1 MGTGYSVHTD
11 ADPDK
16 LWVYFISEAA
26 RLSPNRISQPSLWA
40 HDRVLVHNITET
52 GPPILKL
59 NLDLHLPNIVLIFI
73 LVLVTHVHTTNIQ
86 CMQTL
91 VLYSSLSVKSTVAN
105 TKFVSEG
112 RYPGTSRNTG

>member
-11 ADPDK
+11 AYPDK

-59 NLDLHLPNIVLIFI
+59 NLDLHLPNIVL
-73 LVLVTHVHTTNIQ
+73 
-86 CMQTL
+86 
-91 VLYSSLSVKSTVAN
+91 YSSLSVKSTVAN
-105 TKFVSEG
+105 TKFVYEG
-112 RYPGTSRNTG
+112 RYPGTSMDTG